1 MGSEMC
7 IRDSPCHRH
16 IAKEIHAFTLFATH
30 FHELTSLSDD
40 VPVVANYHV
49 SALTTNKQLTL
60 LYKVKPGVC
69 DQSFGIHVAEM
80 VNFPAHVIQ
89 YAKEKSKE
97 LEDFQKDIHA
107 TGSKHGKRKI
117 QILPSRNNIVSKFF
131 V

>member
-1 MGSEMC
+1 M
-7 IRDSPCHRH
+7 
-16 IAKEIHAFTLFATH
+16 
-30 FHELTSLSDD
+30 TSLSDD

-80 VNFPAHVIQ
+80 VNFPDHVIQ

-107 TGSKHGKRKI
+107 AGSKHGFVGTDKDEVEAKKRRTAKKVWVLLFADF
-117 QILPSRNNIVSKFF
+117 QKL
-131 V
+131 

>member
-1 MGSEMC
+1 M
-7 IRDSPCHRH
+7 
-16 IAKEIHAFTLFATH
+16 
-30 FHELTSLSDD
+30 
-40 VPVVANYHV
+40 

-97 LEDFQKDIHA
+97 LEDFQKDIHTA
-107 TGSKHGKRKI
+107 GSKHGKRKNLSLRTETI
-117 QILPSRNNIVSKFF
+117 TYLAKVFF
-131 V
+131 QRFF